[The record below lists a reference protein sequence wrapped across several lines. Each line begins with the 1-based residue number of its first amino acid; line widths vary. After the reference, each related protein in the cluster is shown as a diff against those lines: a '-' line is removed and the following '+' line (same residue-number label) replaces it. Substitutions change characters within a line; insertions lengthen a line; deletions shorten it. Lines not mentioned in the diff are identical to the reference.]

1 MPRIERF
8 ADARG
13 DKHGDPCR
21 RQFDD
26 QSALRKE
33 REQLAVH
40 FEAVGAKLSGCCLCA
55 MGELAEY
62 WGESRVR
69 T

>member
-8 ADARG
+8 ADTCG
-13 DKHGDPCR
+13 DKHGDPRR

-40 FEAVGAKLSGCCLCA
+40 FEAVGAKLFVVLLSLRD
-55 MGELAEY
+55 E
-62 WGESRVR
+62 R
-69 T
+69 TR